1 MTAIHCISTLLTASL
16 RPLPSSTNSAPTPS
30 PVLQHLALHL
40 LPAVINQVSALVVQS
55 ATSTLEPAS
64 LDELREIVK
73 ALVSYAT
80 SSSLPT
86 ESKPRA
92 MSILLPTLCLL
103 LDPPDMPQSTPLHQL
118 ATSTLV
124 GLAQREPTAFRDAM
138 STMDEGQR
146 EGLEKAV
153 RGAVG
158 NKDLPTTSLPA
169 ERKGIELR
177 SFG

>member
-1 MTAIHCISTLLTASL
+1 LTAIHCASTLLSASL
-16 RPLPSSTNSAPTPS
+16 RTLPSSTNSTPTAS

-40 LPAVINQVSALVVQS
+40 LSPLISHISTLVVES
-55 ATSTLEPAS
+55 ATTSLSATS
-64 LDELREIVK
+64 LDELKEIVK
-73 ALVSYAT
+73 ALVTYAT
-80 SSSLPT
+80 SASLPA

-103 LDPPDMPQSTPLHQL
+103 LDPPDNAQPTALHQL
-118 ATSTLV
+118 ATSTLL
-124 GLAQREPTAFRDAM
+124 GLAHREPTAFRDAM
-138 STMDEGQR
+138 ATMAEGER

-158 NKDLPTTSLPA
+158 SKSVDTAIPA
-169 ERKGIELR
+169 ERRGIELR

>member
-1 MTAIHCISTLLTASL
+1 LISHVSTL
-16 RPLPSSTNSAPTPS
+16 
-30 PVLQHLALHL
+30 
-40 LPAVINQVSALVVQS
+40 VVES
-55 ATSTLEPAS
+55 ATTSLSAMS
-64 LDELREIVK
+64 LDEMKEIVK
-73 ALVSYAT
+73 ALVTYAT
-80 SSSLPT
+80 SPSLPA

-92 MSILLPTLCLL
+92 MSMLLPTLCLL
-103 LDPPDMPQSTPLHQL
+103 LDPPDSPQPSPLHQL
-118 ATSTLV
+118 ATSTLL

-138 STMDEGQR
+138 ATMAEGER

-158 NKDLPTTSLPA
+158 NKDIGNSLPA